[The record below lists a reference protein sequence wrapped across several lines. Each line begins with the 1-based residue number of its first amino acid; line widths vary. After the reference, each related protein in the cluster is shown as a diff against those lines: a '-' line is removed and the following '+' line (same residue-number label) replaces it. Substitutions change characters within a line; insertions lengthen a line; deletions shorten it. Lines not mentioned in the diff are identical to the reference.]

1 MNLSSIAADIKNSVE
16 QSQAWIAKAVEEHVP
31 ALLAE
36 AARIQAS
43 PVFQA
48 LEGYVLPADVE
59 QEIAN
64 VVKAFVKL
72 VPQAPA
78 PEVPAEPAAQAPEA
92 TPEPDAPAET
102 AVAG

>member
-1 MNLSSIAADIKNSVE
+1 MKLADIAADIKNTIGE
-16 QSQAWIAKAVEEHVP
+16 GQAWLAKAVEEHVP

-36 AARIQAS
+36 AERIQAS

-48 LEGYVLPADVE
+48 LEGFVLPPEVE

-72 VPQAPA
+72 VPQQPA
-78 PEVPAEPAAQAPEA
+78 PVAAAPAEPE
-92 TPEPDAPAET
+92 APA
-102 AVAG
+102 A